1 MAHDNS
7 TSGYPALSFSFATL
21 KGMGD
26 RPYQEDTCL
35 VRERADCGML
45 LAMIADG
52 MGGMQDGR
60 LASRTAVGVVKHAFA
75 RFEPHGDIPAQLY
88 DALRKANDALY
99 AQLHADG
106 GTTGV
111 ACVFTPRGMYY
122 AGVGDSFL
130 MLRRGKLI
138 YHLNRR
144 QNVYYSLCDMQIRRG
159 SMDRAFAE
167 HHPDRAALTGYLGMR
182 ELRDVDR
189 FLRPLPLLPGDTVLL
204 CSDGIG
210 DVLSDD
216 ELLTCLSEP
225 TAADMCRR
233 LDEMIID
240 GCRRHQDN
248 YSAAVICCGQR
259 QE

>member
-1 MAHDNS
+1 MNHDNT
-7 TSGYPALSFSFATL
+7 TSGYTPLTFTAATL

-35 VRERADCGML
+35 VAERSDCGML

-60 LASRTAVGVVKHAFA
+60 LASRTAVSVVKRAFM
-75 RFEPHGDIPAQLY
+75 RFDPKGDISAQLY

-99 AQLHADG
+99 ALLHADG

-111 ACVFTPRGMYY
+111 ACVFTPQGMLY

-130 MLRRGKLI
+130 LLRRGKLI

-144 QNVYYSLCDMQIRRG
+144 QNVYYALCDMQIRRG
-159 SMDRAFAE
+159 SMDKAFAE
-167 HHPDRAALTGYLGMR
+167 HHPDRGALTGYLGMK

-189 FLRPLPLLPGDTVLL
+189 YLRPLQLLPGDTIML

-210 DVLSDD
+210 DVLSDE
-216 ELLTCLSEP
+216 ELLACLSEP
-225 TAADMCRR
+225 TVKDVCRR
-233 LDEMIID
+233 LDEKIID
-240 GCRRHQDN
+240 GRFRHQDN
-248 YSAAVICCGQR
+248 YSAAVIRCD
-259 QE
+259 